1 MLLLHVEALLQC
13 GSALSMVLD
22 GMSHGNSLALLL
34 GGKALPPDAL
44 LLVELA
50 LLLALEAAQP
60 VKRVRRALAVSAQL
74 GSSPPV
80 GATGRLA
87 GDQLRRRAL
96 VVGPAEGDGPVEL
109 LVKRRGNPSRRLRL
123 LERAA

>member
-34 GGKALPPDAL
+34 RGKTLPPDAL

-50 LLLALEAAQP
+50 LLLALEAAEP
-60 VKRVRRALAVSAQL
+60 VERVRRALAVSA
-74 GSSPPV
+74 
-80 GATGRLA
+80 
-87 GDQLRRRAL
+87 
-96 VVGPAEGDGPVEL
+96 
-109 LVKRRGNPSRRLRL
+109 
-123 LERAA
+123 